1 MDSLQD
7 TPARVEALSGLSE
20 FRAGFHA
27 CFTRRGDALFELAD
41 AMLCAQG
48 PVRSPVELSLE
59 PEFRRRH
66 GSVYDA
72 LARGRISG
80 GRLRRLL
87 AGLSAPA
94 RAGEPLMF
102 AIDTTPYARPDAQ
115 YADERTMVQVRGKGG
130 DRWLPGWPYSLL
142 VGIQWGSSSWA
153 GPIEARRLRPG
164 EEHTDVTIGQVTG
177 LLKGPG
183 GDREMAVRRPAPAG
197 PARCGQLCHRPHPCP
212 GRPRGATAGP
222 AAYHPGLLPRSPAAA
237 AGPDGRAGAS
247 WRGVLLR

>member
-7 TPARVEALSGLSE
+7 SPARVEALSELSR
-20 FRAGFHA
+20 FRAGLHA

-72 LARGRISG
+72 LAHGQISSS
-80 GRLRRLL
+80 RLRHLL
-87 AGLSAPA
+87 IGLSAPA

-102 AIDTTPYARPDAQ
+102 AIDTTPHARPDAE

-142 VGIQWGSSSWA
+142 VGIQWGSSSWVD
-153 GPIEARRLRPG
+153 PIEARRLRPG
-164 EEHTDVTIGQVTG
+164 EEHTDVTIDQITG
-177 LLKGPG
+177 LLKDLTATGKWQPG
-183 GDREMAVRRPAPAG
+183 DPP
-197 PARCGQLCHRPHPCP
+197 PL
-212 GRPRGATAGP
+212 
-222 AAYHPGLLPRSPAAA
+222 
-237 AGPDGRAGAS
+237 
-247 WRGVLLR
+247 VLLDAGNYAT

>member
-7 TPARVEALSGLSE
+7 TPARVEALSGLSR
-20 FRAGFHA
+20 FRAGLHA

-72 LARGRISG
+72 LAHGQISSS
-80 GRLRRLL
+80 RLRHLL
-87 AGLSAPA
+87 IGLSAPA

-102 AIDTTPYARPDAQ
+102 AIDTTPHPRPDAEYAE

-142 VGIQWGSSSWA
+142 VGIQWAPPPGPTPSRHA
-153 GPIEARRLRPG
+153 GY
-164 EEHTDVTIGQVTG
+164 
-177 LLKGPG
+177 
-183 GDREMAVRRPAPAG
+183 G
-197 PARCGQLCHRPHPCP
+197 PARSTPTSRS
-212 GRPRGATAGP
+212 T
-222 AAYHPGLLPRSPAAA
+222 RSP
-237 AGPDGRAGAS
+237 GCPKT
-247 WRGVLLR
+247 